1 MRVLS
6 LGNCIFYE
14 EEVNVMRCREWG
26 NELTD
31 WALDE
36 LSPARVLEL
45 EQHLEHCQECAQA
58 AQRLLGVRQAL
69 KSSLID
75 CDMPAHVV
83 VFGDKAQSRFAG
95 FWAALPRTAALSAA
109 GAVIFLAIVSVG
121 IRFGGP
127 RLLPV
132 GAWARPAL
140 TQAELKEF
148 VARAVAEQVSLQSK
162 GMQAATR
169 DEVAS
174 LRQEQTENLKRLAQQ
189 MQYFELSLNTE
200 YKATEQQSALIS
212 MVAHERQLP
221 TH

>member
-1 MRVLS
+1 
-6 LGNCIFYE
+6 
-14 EEVNVMRCREWG
+14 MRCHGWG

-36 LSPARVLEL
+36 LPPARVLEL
-45 EQHLEHCQECAQA
+45 EQHLQYCPECAQA

-75 CDMPAHVV
+75 RDMPAHVV
-83 VFGDKAQSRFAG
+83 VFGDKSQSRFAG
-95 FWAALPRTAALSAA
+95 FWAALPRTVALAAA
-109 GAVIFLAIVSVG
+109 GAVIFLVIVSVG

-127 RLLPV
+127 RLLPTA
-132 GAWARPAL
+132 AWARPAL
-140 TQAELKEF
+140 TQAELKEV

-162 GMQAATR
+162 EMQAATR

-174 LRQEQTENLKRLAQQ
+174 LRREQTENLKRFAQQ
-189 MQYFELSLNTE
+189 MQYFELSLNSE
-200 YKATEQQSALIS
+200 YKETQQQSALIN
-212 MVAHERQLP
+212 MVAQEKQLP

>member
-1 MRVLS
+1 MQ
-6 LGNCIFYE
+6 
-14 EEVNVMRCREWG
+14 CREWG
-26 NELTD
+26 SLLTD

-36 LSPARVLEL
+36 LSPARALEL

-58 AQRLLGVRQAL
+58 AQRFLGVRQAL
-69 KSSLID
+69 KSSLVD
-75 CDMPAHVV
+75 RDLPAPVV

-95 FWAALPRTAALSAA
+95 FWAALPRTAALAAA

-132 GAWARPAL
+132 TAFARPAL

-162 GMQAATR
+162 EMQAATR
-169 DEVAS
+169 DEVVS
-174 LRQEQTENLKRLAQQ
+174 LRQEQTENLKRLTQQ

-200 YKATEQQSALIS
+200 YKETQQQSALIS
-212 MVAHERQLP
+212 LVAQEKQLP

>member
-1 MRVLS
+1 MV
-6 LGNCIFYE
+6 
-14 EEVNVMRCREWG
+14 CREWG
-26 NELTD
+26 TELTD

-36 LSPARVLEL
+36 LSPAKAREL

-75 CDMPAHVV
+75 RDMPAHVV
-83 VFGDKAQSRFAG
+83 VFGDKAQSRLAG

-121 IRFGGP
+121 LRLGEP

-132 GAWARPAL
+132 AAWPRPAL

-162 GMQAATR
+162 EMQAATR
-169 DEVAS
+169 DELAS
-174 LRQEQTENLKRLAQQ
+174 LRQEQTENLKRFAQQ
-189 MQYFELSLNTE
+189 MESFELSLNTE
-200 YKATEQQSALIS
+200 YKATQQQSALIS
-212 MVAHERQLP
+212 MVAQEKQLP

>member
-1 MRVLS
+1 
-6 LGNCIFYE
+6 
-14 EEVNVMRCREWG
+14 
-26 NELTD
+26 LTD

-45 EQHLEHCQECAQA
+45 EKHLEHCQECAQA

-75 CDMPAHVV
+75 RDLPAHVV
-83 VFGDKAQSRFAG
+83 VFGDKAQNRFED
-95 FWAALPRTAALSAA
+95 FWAALLRTAALSAA

-121 IRFGGP
+121 IRFGGS

-132 GAWARPAL
+132 AAWARPTL

-148 VARAVAEQVSLQSK
+148 VARAVSEQVSLQSK
-162 GMQAATR
+162 EMQAATR
-169 DEVAS
+169 NEVAR
-174 LRQEQTENLKRLAQQ
+174 LRQEQTESLKRFAQQ

-200 YKATEQQSALIS
+200 YKETQQQSALIS
-212 MVAHERQLP
+212 MVAQEKQQP

>member
-1 MRVLS
+1 
-6 LGNCIFYE
+6 
-14 EEVNVMRCREWG
+14 MRCREWA

-45 EQHLEHCQECAQA
+45 EHHLEHCQECAQA
-58 AQRLLGVRQAL
+58 AQRLFGVRQAL

-75 CDMPAHVV
+75 RDMPAHVV

-109 GAVIFLAIVSVG
+109 GAVIFLAIVAFGS
-121 IRFGGP
+121 RFGGP

-132 GAWARPAL
+132 AAWTRPAL
-140 TQAELKEF
+140 TQSELKEF
-148 VARAVAEQVSLQSK
+148 VARAVAEQVSLQSNE
-162 GMQAATR
+162 MQAATR
-169 DEVAS
+169 NEVAS

-200 YKATEQQSALIS
+200 YKATQQQSALIS
-212 MVAHERQLP
+212 MVAQEKLLP

>member
-1 MRVLS
+1 
-6 LGNCIFYE
+6 
-14 EEVNVMRCREWG
+14 MRCREWG
-26 NELTD
+26 DELTD

-45 EQHLEHCQECAQA
+45 ERHLEHCQECALA

-75 CDMPAHVV
+75 HDMPAHVV

-132 GAWARPAL
+132 AAWGRPAL
-140 TQAELKEF
+140 TQSELKEF
-148 VARAVAEQVSLQSK
+148 VAGAVAEQVSLQSK
-162 GMQAATR
+162 EVQAASR
-169 DEVAS
+169 DELES
-174 LRQEQTENLKRLAQQ
+174 LRQEQTENLKRLSRR

-200 YKATEQQSALIS
+200 YKATQQQSALLS
-212 MVAHERQLP
+212 MVAQETQSP

>member
-1 MRVLS
+1 M
-6 LGNCIFYE
+6 G
-14 EEVNVMRCREWG
+14 CREWG
-26 NELTD
+26 TELTD

-36 LSPARVLEL
+36 LSPAKAREL
-45 EQHLEHCQECAQA
+45 EQHLKHCQDCAQT
-58 AQRLLGVRQAL
+58 AQRLLGARQAL

-132 GAWARPAL
+132 AAWARPAL

-148 VARAVAEQVSLQSK
+148 VAKAVAEQVSLQSK
-162 GMQAATR
+162 EMQAATR

-174 LRQEQTENLKRLAQQ
+174 LRQEQTENQKRFAQQ

-200 YKATEQQSALIS
+200 YKATQQQGAVIS
-212 MVAHERQLP
+212 MVAHEQQLP

>member
-1 MRVLS
+1 MQ
-6 LGNCIFYE
+6 
-14 EEVNVMRCREWG
+14 CREWG

-45 EQHLEHCQECAQA
+45 EKHLEHCQECAQA

-75 CDMPAHVV
+75 RDLPAHVV
-83 VFGDKAQSRFAG
+83 VFGDKAQNRFED
-95 FWAALPRTAALSAA
+95 FWAALLRTAALSAA

-121 IRFGGP
+121 IRFGGS

-132 GAWARPAL
+132 AAWARPTL

-148 VARAVAEQVSLQSK
+148 VARAVSEQVSLQSK
-162 GMQAATR
+162 EMQAATR
-169 DEVAS
+169 NEVAR
-174 LRQEQTENLKRLAQQ
+174 LRQEQTESLKRFAQQ

-200 YKATEQQSALIS
+200 YKETQQQSALIS
-212 MVAHERQLP
+212 MVAQEKQQP